1 MAVETDSVEQ
11 CMAACAATLGCKY
24 FVFDNVAGVANKGK
38 YHLQV
43 ASTLSPARSRA
54 NTHRNAG
61 VSVL

>member
-43 ASTLSPARSRA
+43 ASTLEILAKS
-54 NTHRNAG
+54 
-61 VSVL
+61 